1 MGVSFTNGKSL
12 DRLPARWCTVAVA
25 AGFFSLFG
33 TYWDDAWHTDR
44 GREDAWIPP
53 HLVLYGAVAIVGLVV
68 LGWGLATLRRRRSVR
83 AVLTQP
89 SLILAALG
97 GVATLAAAPIDAT
110 WHSAFGRDAVL
121 WSPPHLLAVAGS
133 AVLVIGIV
141 SGSRLTRRGAVAVPA
156 VALLLGALLVPVL
169 EYETD
174 VPQFSEVWY
183 LPVLLVGALGAAA
196 VARNLLPGRLVVAPA
211 VLAYAV
217 VRLGAIGLLAL
228 LGFSTPDLPV
238 AVLGLAVVELP
249 WRTATLRYGAAAA
262 SVAALAWLAAGTGV
276 AAQQGRDVAVLA
288 LPIIASFGAVTVLA
302 ARRGLLA
309 GAMTILFGA
318 GILVLALPAP
328 PASAHDPG
336 QGAVVGAVNLTVT
349 SDGAGR
355 VSVAAEFGDRCAV
368 RPVAVVARRAGT
380 TIRAGL
386 APTGR
391 CQAAGSLQ
399 APGPGLW
406 FVYTEFEDAGG
417 TVEAWLPVHADRRE
431 VVSQRRELYRP
442 SGGARST
449 AAEVATG
456 VGLYGVIALLLAVAV
471 WQVRRLGTLSRP
483 VRPG

>member
-1 MGVSFTNGKSL
+1 MSVNRLG
-12 DRLPARWCTVAVA
+12 RLPTGWYAVAVA
-25 AGFFSLFG
+25 AGFVSLFG

-44 GREDAWIPP
+44 GRDDAWIPP
-53 HLVLYGAVAIVGLVV
+53 HLVLYGAVAIAGLVIF
-68 LGWGLATLRRRRSVR
+68 GWGLATLRRTRSVR
-83 AVLTQP
+83 AVLAQP
-89 SLILAALG
+89 SLLLAGLG

-141 SGSRLTRRGAVAVPA
+141 SGTRRTRRGAVAVPA

-196 VARNLLPGRLVVAPA
+196 VARSLLPGRLVVAPA
-211 VLAYAV
+211 VLVYAM

-238 AVLGLAVVELP
+238 AVLGLAVMDLP

-262 SVAALAWLAAGTGV
+262 AVSVLAWLAAGTGV

-288 LPIIASFGAVTVLA
+288 LPIIASFGAVAVLA

-309 GAMTILFGA
+309 GAITMLFGA
-318 GILVLALPAP
+318 GILVLAVPAP

-336 QGAVVGAVNLTVT
+336 QGAVVGAVTLTVT

-355 VSVAAEFGDRCAV
+355 VSVAAELGDRCAV

-380 TIRAGL
+380 TIRASL

-391 CQAAGSLQ
+391 CQAAGSLE
-399 APGPGLW
+399 ALGPGLW
-406 FVYTEFEDAGG
+406 FVYVELEDAGG

-431 VVSQRRELYRP
+431 VVSQRREVYRP
-442 SGGARST
+442 SGGARSSV
-449 AAEVATG
+449 AEVVAG
-456 VGLYGVIALLLAVAV
+456 VGLYGVIALLLFVAA
-471 WQVRRLGTLSRP
+471 WQMRRLATMNRP
-483 VRPG
+483 VTSG